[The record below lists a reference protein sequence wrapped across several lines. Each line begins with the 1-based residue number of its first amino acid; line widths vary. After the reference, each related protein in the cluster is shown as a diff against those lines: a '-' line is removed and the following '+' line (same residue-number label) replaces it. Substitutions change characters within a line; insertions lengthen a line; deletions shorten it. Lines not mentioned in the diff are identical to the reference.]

1 LASKEK
7 KRKKNA
13 LAGLFFIGLQSG
25 AAKPV

>member
-1 LASKEK
+1 VGGEGEEKEK
-7 KRKKNA
+7 KA